1 MMPVMEQ
8 RHDDIRLH
16 LQPGHQV
23 SPERGP
29 GVLPGWPLGAV
40 AAVNDACL
48 ARGVELRLSR

>member
-1 MMPVMEQ
+1 MALMV

-29 GVLPGWPLGAV
+29 GVLPGWSLGGV
-40 AAVNDACL
+40 ASVT
-48 ARGVELRLSR
+48 RVTFRSER